1 VTSAMLTHVAADEQD
16 PILGQVVAAL
26 GADSVELVNPG
37 CAQLRV
43 GGPRLW
49 DGQDAGDVGSR
60 DVLLAVN
67 VEPTAGM
74 LGMLAGTGVTAV
86 AFKGDA
92 RSLTDEANRHGIGL
106 LAVSGDLSWDQLYGF
121 LQRAAAAQGPTQ
133 EKDLFAFANALA
145 ALVEGAVSIEDQ
157 NGTLLAYST
166 LEQDIDEARRQTIL
180 GRGNPPHWSRRLE
193 AEGYYRLLAE
203 APGPVRIADPEG
215 RANDRLATLVRA
227 GAEVLGSV
235 WVVSGTV
242 PLGDDA
248 EQVLARA
255 TPQAAM
261 HLLRLRSHSDV
272 GRRDRGSRL
281 RALLEGQ
288 PSAGLGIDHA
298 TTVQLAAFQ
307 VSGAEGPDLVVNRA
321 RVLDAITLACEA
333 FRRQVFCCWI
343 ADTVYALFPEVSA
356 ATTDRLLALADDVC
370 ARTSRALGVEVVA
383 GVSDPRSGRTSVLE
397 CRDEADRALRA
408 MAARPTG
415 QRVGTVDDT
424 RTTHVLLTLGDVVR
438 DRPDLHVPGIHE
450 LLRHD
455 QDGGKNYLETLKA
468 YLDAGGSI
476 PVAAAELG
484 VHVNTLRYRLDRVQE
499 VSGLNLK
506 DPQQRLVVALQLL
519 ALDW

>member
-1 VTSAMLTHVAADEQD
+1 MLARMGVDEDPTLGQAVAAW
-16 PILGQVVAAL
+16 
-26 GADSVELVNPG
+26 GAGNVELVNPD
-37 CAQLRV
+37 CAQLRI

-49 DGQDAGDVGSR
+49 DARDDADFGPR

-67 VEPTAGM
+67 LVPVDGILTTLE
-74 LGMLAGTGVTAV
+74 GTGVTAV

-92 RSLTDEANRHGIGL
+92 RSLAAEAQRHGIGL
-106 LAVSGDLSWDQLYGF
+106 LAVSDELSWDRLYGL
-121 LQRAAAAQGPTQ
+121 LQRAAATQGPTQ

-145 ALVEGAVSIEDQ
+145 ALVEGAVAIEDRD
-157 NGTLLAYST
+157 GTLLAYST
-166 LEQDIDEARRQTIL
+166 LEHEIDEARRQTIL
-180 GRGNPPHWSRRLE
+180 GRGNPPHWSRLLE
-193 AEGYYRLLAE
+193 SEGYYRQLAD
-203 APGPVRIADPEG
+203 APGPIRIADPEG
-215 RANDRLATLVRA
+215 RANDRVVTLVRA
-227 GAEVLGSV
+227 GTEVLGSV
-235 WVVSGTV
+235 WVVSGAE
-242 PLGDDA
+242 PLGADV
-248 EQVLARA
+248 EQVLAGV

-261 HLLRLRSHSDV
+261 HLLRLRSHGDV

-288 PSAGLGIDHA
+288 ASAGLGIDPS

-307 VSGAEGPDLVVNRA
+307 VSGADGPDLLVNRG

-333 FRRQVFCCWI
+333 FRREVYCCWI
-343 ADTVYALFPEVSA
+343 ADTVYALFPQVST
-356 ATTDRLLALADDVC
+356 ATTERLMMLADDVC
-370 ARTSRALGVEVVA
+370 VRTSRALGVEVIA
-383 GVSDPRSGRTSVLE
+383 GLSDPRSGLASVLE

-408 MAARPTG
+408 MTARPTG
-415 QRVGTVDDT
+415 RRVGTVEDT

-438 DRPDLHVPGIHE
+438 DRPDLQVPGIHE

-455 QDGGKNYLETLKA
+455 QEGGKNYLETLRA

-476 PVAAAELG
+476 PVAAAALG

-506 DPQQRLVVALQLL
+506 DPKQRLVIALQLL